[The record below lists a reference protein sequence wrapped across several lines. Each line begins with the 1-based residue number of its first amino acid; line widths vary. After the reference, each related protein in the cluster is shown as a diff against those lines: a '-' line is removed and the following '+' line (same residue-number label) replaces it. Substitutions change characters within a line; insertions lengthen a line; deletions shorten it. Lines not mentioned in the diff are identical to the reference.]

1 MYVFSSSE
9 VSVNDNYNEKEKP
22 KQINDKL
29 VSKNRAAL

>member
-1 MYVFSSSE
+1 MYCSRD

-22 KQINDKL
+22 KQMNDKL